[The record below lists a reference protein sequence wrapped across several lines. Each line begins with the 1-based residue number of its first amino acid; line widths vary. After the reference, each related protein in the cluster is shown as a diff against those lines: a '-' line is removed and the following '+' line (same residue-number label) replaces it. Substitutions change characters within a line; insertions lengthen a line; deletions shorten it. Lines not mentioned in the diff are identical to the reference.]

1 MLKVMK
7 GRNIDVQIKMTA
19 NLLGANELLAKKNQR
34 LFAEKGA
41 LVINLMSSPGAGKT
55 TVLERT
61 IEQLAGRI
69 NMSVIEGDLY
79 TDQDAVRIGNKGI
92 GVVQINTE
100 GACHLDA
107 GMVEKAYG
115 QLPSAD
121 IELLFIENVGNLV
134 CPAEFDLG
142 EDFRVV
148 VLSTAEGNDKPMKYP
163 LIFRQARAVILNKID
178 LLPYTD
184 FDLGQFREDLDRIN
198 PLAEVFEVSGRT
210 GEGIDIWIEWL
221 LKEVEKKKSAVK
233 SY

>member
-1 MLKVMK
+1 M
-7 GRNIDVQIKMTA
+7 QIKMTA

-34 LFAEKGA
+34 LFAEKGTLA
-41 LVINLMSSPGAGKT
+41 INLMSSPGAGKT

-107 GMVEKAYG
+107 AMVEKAFG
-115 QLPSAD
+115 QLPSAN

-198 PLAEVFEVSGRT
+198 PLAVVFEVSGRT
-210 GEGIDIWIEWL
+210 GEGIDNWIEWL
-221 LKEVEKKKSAVK
+221 LEEVEKKKSVVK

>member
-1 MLKVMK
+1 M
-7 GRNIDVQIKMTA
+7 QIKMTA

-34 LFAEKGA
+34 LFAEKGTLA
-41 LVINLMSSPGAGKT
+41 INLMSSPGAGKT

-107 GMVEKAYG
+107 AMVEKAFG
-115 QLPSAD
+115 QLPSAN

-210 GEGIDIWIEWL
+210 GEGIDNWIEWL

>member
-1 MLKVMK
+1 M
-7 GRNIDVQIKMTA
+7 VQIKMTA

-34 LFAEKGA
+34 LFAEKGT

-55 TVLERT
+55 TILERT

-107 GMVEKAYG
+107 AMVEKAFG
-115 QLPSAD
+115 QLPSAN

-184 FDLGQFREDLDRIN
+184 FDPDRFRDDLDRIN
-198 PLAEVFEVSGRT
+198 PSAVVLKVSGRT
-210 GEGIDIWIEWL
+210 GEGIENWIEWL
-221 LKEVEKKKSAVK
+221 LEEVEKKNRL
-233 SY
+233 